1 MNIKR
6 HSIFLWLTTSILA
19 ILMAVGMTIYFNTYQ
34 ASPLARR
41 IAKTATNH
49 KNYLLFRS
57 KGKVKANIIFYQ
69 GALVE
74 EEAYSQLARDL
85 ADKGDNT
92 YILKT
97 PLNLPV
103 LSPHKAKTIINQNHL
118 TNVYLAGHSLGGV
131 VASQNAKVAP
141 VRGLILL
148 ASYPSRKS
156 DLSHKKLRVLS
167 ITASNDHILNWEK
180 YEEAKKRLP
189 NSSTFRTIVGGNHSR
204 FVVTTDI
211 KKGMVKLPFLT
222 NHLKNNWLRLFRI
235 LSTNMIS
242 TINKK
247 R

>member
-189 NSSTFRTIVGGNHSR
+189 NSSTFRTIVGGNHS
-204 FVVTTDI
+204 
-211 KKGMVKLPFLT
+211 
-222 NHLKNNWLRLFRI
+222 
-235 LSTNMIS
+235 
-242 TINKK
+242 
-247 R
+247 

>member
-19 ILMAVGMTIYFNTYQ
+19 ILLAIGMTIYFNTYQ

-85 ADKGDNT
+85 ADKGYNT

-103 LSPHKAKTIINQNHL
+103 LSPYKAKTIIDQNHL

-204 FVVTTDI
+204 FGNYGHQ
-211 KKGMVKLPFLT
+211 KGDGKAT
-222 NHLKNNWLRLFRI
+222 
-235 LSTNMIS
+235 LSHKSSEKQLATFIS
-242 TINKK
+242 NFIH
-247 R
+247 

>member
-204 FVVTTDI
+204 FGNYGHQ
-211 KKGMVKLPFLT
+211 KGDGKAT
-222 NHLKNNWLRLFRI
+222 
-235 LSTNMIS
+235 LSHKSSEKQLATFIS
-242 TINKK
+242 
-247 R
+247 

>member
-85 ADKGDNT
+85 ADKGYNT

-141 VRGLILL
+141 VRELILL

-204 FVVTTDI
+204 FGNYGHQ
-211 KKGMVKLPFLT
+211 KGDGKAT
-222 NHLKNNWLRLFRI
+222 
-235 LSTNMIS
+235 LSHKSSEKQLATFIS
-242 TINKK
+242 NFIH
-247 R
+247 

>member
-85 ADKGDNT
+85 ADKGYNT

-204 FVVTTDI
+204 FGNYGHQ
-211 KKGMVKLPFLT
+211 KGDGKATLS
-222 NHLKNNWLRLFRI
+222 HKSSEKHWLRLFRI

>member
-85 ADKGDNT
+85 ADKGYNT

-180 YEEAKKRLP
+180 YEEVKKRLP

-204 FVVTTDI
+204 FGNYGHQ
-211 KKGMVKLPFLT
+211 KGDGKAT
-222 NHLKNNWLRLFRI
+222 
-235 LSTNMIS
+235 LSHKSSEKQLATFIS
-242 TINKK
+242 NFIH
-247 R
+247 

>member
-85 ADKGDNT
+85 ADKGYNT

-189 NSSTFRTIVGGNHSR
+189 NSSTFRTIVGGIHSR
-204 FVVTTDI
+204 FGNYGHQ
-211 KKGMVKLPFLT
+211 KGDGKAT
-222 NHLKNNWLRLFRI
+222 
-235 LSTNMIS
+235 LSHKSSEKQLATFIS
-242 TINKK
+242 NFIH
-247 R
+247 

>member
-85 ADKGDNT
+85 ADKGYNT

-141 VRGLILL
+141 VRGLLL

-204 FVVTTDI
+204 FGNYGHQ
-211 KKGMVKLPFLT
+211 KGDGKAT
-222 NHLKNNWLRLFRI
+222 
-235 LSTNMIS
+235 LSHKSSEKQLATFIS
-242 TINKK
+242 NFIH
-247 R
+247 

>member
-85 ADKGDNT
+85 ADKGYNT

-204 FVVTTDI
+204 FGNYGHQ
-211 KKGMVKLPFLT
+211 KGDGKAT
-222 NHLKNNWLRLFRI
+222 
-235 LSTNMIS
+235 LSHKSSEKQLATFIS
-242 TINKK
+242 NFIH
-247 R
+247 

>member
-41 IAKTATNH
+41 IAKTAANH

-85 ADKGDNT
+85 ADKGYNT

-204 FVVTTDI
+204 FGNYGHQ
-211 KKGMVKLPFLT
+211 KGDGKAT
-222 NHLKNNWLRLFRI
+222 
-235 LSTNMIS
+235 LSHKSSEKQLATFIS
-242 TINKK
+242 NFIH
-247 R
+247 

>member
-85 ADKGDNT
+85 ADKGYNT

-167 ITASNDHILNWEK
+167 ITASNDHILNREK

-204 FVVTTDI
+204 FGNYGHQ
-211 KKGMVKLPFLT
+211 KGDGKAT
-222 NHLKNNWLRLFRI
+222 
-235 LSTNMIS
+235 LSHKSSEKQLATFIS
-242 TINKK
+242 NFIH
-247 R
+247 

>member
-85 ADKGDNT
+85 ADKGYNT

-118 TNVYLAGHSLGGV
+118 TNVYLAGHSLEGV

-204 FVVTTDI
+204 FGNYGHQ
-211 KKGMVKLPFLT
+211 KGDGKAT
-222 NHLKNNWLRLFRI
+222 
-235 LSTNMIS
+235 LSHKSSEKQLATFIS
-242 TINKK
+242 NFIH
-247 R
+247 

>member
-57 KGKVKANIIFYQ
+57 KGKVEANIIFYQ

-204 FVVTTDI
+204 FGNYGHQ
-211 KKGMVKLPFLT
+211 KGDGKAT
-222 NHLKNNWLRLFRI
+222 
-235 LSTNMIS
+235 LSHKSSEKQLATFIS
-242 TINKK
+242 NFIH
-247 R
+247 

>member
-156 DLSHKKLRVLS
+156 DLSHKNLRVLS

-180 YEEAKKRLP
+180 YEGAKKRLP

-204 FVVTTDI
+204 FGNYGHQ
-211 KKGMVKLPFLT
+211 KGDGKAT
-222 NHLKNNWLRLFRI
+222 
-235 LSTNMIS
+235 LSHKSSEKQLATFIS
-242 TINKK
+242 NFIH
-247 R
+247 

>member
-118 TNVYLAGHSLGGV
+118 INVYLAGHSLGGV

-204 FVVTTDI
+204 FGNYGHQ
-211 KKGMVKLPFLT
+211 KGDGKAT
-222 NHLKNNWLRLFRI
+222 
-235 LSTNMIS
+235 LSHKSSEKQLATFIS
-242 TINKK
+242 NFIH
-247 R
+247 

>member
-85 ADKGDNT
+85 ADKGYNT

-141 VRGLILL
+141 IRGLILL

-204 FVVTTDI
+204 FGNYGHQ
-211 KKGMVKLPFLT
+211 KGDGKAT
-222 NHLKNNWLRLFRI
+222 
-235 LSTNMIS
+235 LSHKSSEKQLATFIS
-242 TINKK
+242 NFIH
-247 R
+247 

>member
-85 ADKGDNT
+85 ADKGYNT

-189 NSSTFRTIVGGNHSR
+189 NSSTFRTIGEETIADL
-204 FVVTTDI
+204 VTTDI

>member
-85 ADKGDNT
+85 ADKGYNT

-103 LSPHKAKTIINQNHL
+103 LSPYKAKTIINQNHL

-148 ASYPSRKS
+148 ASYPSSKS

-204 FVVTTDI
+204 FGNYGHQKEDGKAT
-211 KKGMVKLPFLT
+211 
-222 NHLKNNWLRLFRI
+222 
-235 LSTNMIS
+235 LSHKSSEKQLATFIS
-242 TINKK
+242 NFIH
-247 R
+247 

>member
-85 ADKGDNT
+85 ADKGYNT

-103 LSPHKAKTIINQNHL
+103 LSPHKVKTIINQNHL

-204 FVVTTDI
+204 FGNYGHQ
-211 KKGMVKLPFLT
+211 KGDGKAT
-222 NHLKNNWLRLFRI
+222 
-235 LSTNMIS
+235 LSHKSSEKQLATFIS
-242 TINKK
+242 NFIH
-247 R
+247 

>member
-118 TNVYLAGHSLGGV
+118 TNVYLAGHSLGGI

-204 FVVTTDI
+204 FGNYGHQ
-211 KKGMVKLPFLT
+211 KGDGKAT
-222 NHLKNNWLRLFRI
+222 
-235 LSTNMIS
+235 LSHKSSEKQLATFIS
-242 TINKK
+242 NFIH
-247 R
+247 

>member
-57 KGKVKANIIFYQ
+57 KGKVKANIIFYL

-204 FVVTTDI
+204 FGNYGHQ
-211 KKGMVKLPFLT
+211 KGDGKAT
-222 NHLKNNWLRLFRI
+222 
-235 LSTNMIS
+235 LSHKSSEKQLATFIS
-242 TINKK
+242 NFIH
-247 R
+247 

>member
-204 FVVTTDI
+204 FGNYGHQKGDGKATLSHKSSEKQLVT
-211 KKGMVKLPFLT
+211 F
-222 NHLKNNWLRLFRI
+222 
-235 LSTNMIS
+235 IS
-242 TINKK
+242 NFIH
-247 R
+247 

>member
-204 FVVTTDI
+204 FGNYGHQ
-211 KKGMVKLPFLT
+211 KGDGKA
-222 NHLKNNWLRLFRI
+222 I
-235 LSTNMIS
+235 LSHKSSEKQLATFIS
-242 TINKK
+242 NFIH
-247 R
+247 

>member
-57 KGKVKANIIFYQ
+57 KGKVKANIIFYK

-204 FVVTTDI
+204 FGNYGHQ
-211 KKGMVKLPFLT
+211 KGDGKAT
-222 NHLKNNWLRLFRI
+222 
-235 LSTNMIS
+235 LSHKSSEKQLATFIS
-242 TINKK
+242 NFIH
-247 R
+247 

>member
-41 IAKTATNH
+41 IAKTATSH

-85 ADKGDNT
+85 ADKGYNT

-204 FVVTTDI
+204 FGNYGHQ
-211 KKGMVKLPFLT
+211 KGDGKAT
-222 NHLKNNWLRLFRI
+222 
-235 LSTNMIS
+235 LSHKSSEKQLATFIS
-242 TINKK
+242 NFIH
-247 R
+247 

>member
-1 MNIKR
+1 MNLKR

-204 FVVTTDI
+204 FGNYGHQ
-211 KKGMVKLPFLT
+211 KGDGKAT
-222 NHLKNNWLRLFRI
+222 
-235 LSTNMIS
+235 LSHKSSEKQLATFIS
-242 TINKK
+242 NFIH
-247 R
+247 

>member
-85 ADKGDNT
+85 ADKGYNT

-189 NSSTFRTIVGGNHSR
+189 NSSTFRTIVGGNYSR
-204 FVVTTDI
+204 FGNYGHQ
-211 KKGMVKLPFLT
+211 KGDGKAT
-222 NHLKNNWLRLFRI
+222 
-235 LSTNMIS
+235 LSHKSSEKQLATFIS
-242 TINKK
+242 NFIH
-247 R
+247 

>member
-57 KGKVKANIIFYQ
+57 KGMVKANIIFYQ

-85 ADKGDNT
+85 ADKGYNT

-204 FVVTTDI
+204 FGNYGHQ
-211 KKGMVKLPFLT
+211 KGDGKAT
-222 NHLKNNWLRLFRI
+222 
-235 LSTNMIS
+235 LSHKSSEKQLATFIS
-242 TINKK
+242 NFIH
-247 R
+247 

>member
-85 ADKGDNT
+85 AYKGYNT

-204 FVVTTDI
+204 FGNYGHQKGDGKATLSHKSSEKQLATFISNFIHYHDI
-211 KKGMVKLPFLT
+211 Y
-222 NHLKNNWLRLFRI
+222 N
-235 LSTNMIS
+235 
-242 TINKK
+242 
-247 R
+247 

>member
-41 IAKTATNH
+41 IAKTATKH

-204 FVVTTDI
+204 FGNYGHQ
-211 KKGMVKLPFLT
+211 KGDGKAT
-222 NHLKNNWLRLFRI
+222 
-235 LSTNMIS
+235 LSHKSSEKQLATFIS
-242 TINKK
+242 NFIH
-247 R
+247 

>member
-6 HSIFLWLTTSILA
+6 HSIFLWLTTSTLA

-204 FVVTTDI
+204 FGNYGHQ
-211 KKGMVKLPFLT
+211 KGDGKAT
-222 NHLKNNWLRLFRI
+222 
-235 LSTNMIS
+235 LSHKSSEKQLATFIS
-242 TINKK
+242 NFIH
-247 R
+247 

>member
-85 ADKGDNT
+85 ADKGYNT

-204 FVVTTDI
+204 FGNYGHQ
-211 KKGMVKLPFLT
+211 KGDGKAT
-222 NHLKNNWLRLFRI
+222 
-235 LSTNMIS
+235 LSHKSSEKQLATFISNFITNMIS

>member
-49 KNYLLFRS
+49 KNCLLFRS

-85 ADKGDNT
+85 ADKGYNT

-204 FVVTTDI
+204 FGNYGHQ
-211 KKGMVKLPFLT
+211 KGDGKAT
-222 NHLKNNWLRLFRI
+222 
-235 LSTNMIS
+235 LSHKSSEKQLATFIS
-242 TINKK
+242 NFIH
-247 R
+247 

>member
-85 ADKGDNT
+85 ADKGYNT

-180 YEEAKKRLP
+180 YEEAKKRLQ

-204 FVVTTDI
+204 FGNYGHQ
-211 KKGMVKLPFLT
+211 KGDGKAT
-222 NHLKNNWLRLFRI
+222 
-235 LSTNMIS
+235 LSHKSSEKQLATFIS
-242 TINKK
+242 NFIH
-247 R
+247 

>member
-74 EEAYSQLARDL
+74 EEAYSQLASDL
-85 ADKGDNT
+85 ADKGYNT

-103 LSPHKAKTIINQNHL
+103 LSPYKAKTIINQNHL

-148 ASYPSRKS
+148 ASYPSSKS

-189 NSSTFRTIVGGNHSR
+189 NSSTFRTIVRGNHSR
-204 FVVTTDI
+204 FGNYGHQ
-211 KKGMVKLPFLT
+211 KGDGKAT
-222 NHLKNNWLRLFRI
+222 
-235 LSTNMIS
+235 LSHKSSEKQLATFIS
-242 TINKK
+242 NFIH
-247 R
+247 

>member
-204 FVVTTDI
+204 FGNYGHQ
-211 KKGMVKLPFLT
+211 KGDGKATFSHKSSEKQLATF
-222 NHLKNNWLRLFRI
+222 
-235 LSTNMIS
+235 IS
-242 TINKK
+242 NFIH
-247 R
+247 

>member
-34 ASPLARR
+34 AAPLARR

-85 ADKGDNT
+85 ADKGYNT

-204 FVVTTDI
+204 FGNYGHQ
-211 KKGMVKLPFLT
+211 KGDGKAT
-222 NHLKNNWLRLFRI
+222 
-235 LSTNMIS
+235 LSHKSSEKQLATFIS
-242 TINKK
+242 NFIH
-247 R
+247 

>member
-85 ADKGDNT
+85 ADIGYNT

-204 FVVTTDI
+204 FGNYGHQ
-211 KKGMVKLPFLT
+211 KGDGKAT
-222 NHLKNNWLRLFRI
+222 
-235 LSTNMIS
+235 LSHKSSEKQLATFIS
-242 TINKK
+242 NFIH
-247 R
+247 

>member
-204 FVVTTDI
+204 FGNYGHQ
-211 KKGMVKLPFLT
+211 KGDGKAT
-222 NHLKNNWLRLFRI
+222 
-235 LSTNMIS
+235 LSHKSSEKQLAMFIS
-242 TINKK
+242 NFIH
-247 R
+247 